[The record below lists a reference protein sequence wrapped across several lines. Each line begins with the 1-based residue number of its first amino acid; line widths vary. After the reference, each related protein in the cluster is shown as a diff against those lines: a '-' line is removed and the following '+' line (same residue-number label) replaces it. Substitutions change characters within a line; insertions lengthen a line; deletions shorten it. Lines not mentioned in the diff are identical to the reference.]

1 MQVSC
6 KKMKGSYR
14 VTNDLLSITIKQPL
28 LNQKSCND
36 QAMDDTYLSD
46 IARVVD
52 YSIDGDR
59 LVLELDNHAG
69 FMYFSNKL

>member
-1 MQVSC
+1 MT
-6 KKMKGSYR
+6 GSYQ

-28 LNQKSCND
+28 LNLKFCND
-36 QAMDDTYLSD
+36 QAMDDTYLGD

-52 YSIDGDR
+52 YSIDDDR
-59 LVLELDNHAG
+59 LVLELDNNAG